1 MLWAQDLY
9 IHAIL
14 KTRYINLSGVRKN
27 IFIKTDVNKINCI
40 IIAIRGLRWDILEKK
55 TKKLISN
62 DLIFYFTIN
71 YYNYETQ
78 IFIIIGFH
86 R

>member
-40 IIAIRGLRWDILEKK
+40 IIAIGGLRWDILEKK

-71 YYNYETQ
+71 YYNYET
-78 IFIIIGFH
+78 
-86 R
+86 